1 MANFD
6 DVFHKKIASSQ
17 SQNEVI
23 LFTRKSRTQLNT
35 GSSQVAELDDDLE
48 VEALQ
53 DNSIEYASQKEPNMK
68 IGFNFNNKIE
78 LVPVENDPTFIPKQK
93 EIFEIDT
100 TSEVVLVEE
109 TSTVKDKPEIT
120 SKNGF
125 DIINVTPEDLAI
137 QTQLMN
143 QIEAQNEFKK
153 IFQLKTGVETKEK
166 IKEAI
171 SLDEN
176 VIQSQLLNEI
186 RNRASVQTDEVSIIE
201 TIDDDSESDD
211 GNINFFFIINF

>member
-35 GSSQVAELDDDLE
+35 GSSQVVELDDVLE
-48 VEALQ
+48 VETIE

-78 LVPVENDPTFIPKQK
+78 LVPVENDSTFIPKQK
-93 EIFEIDT
+93 EIVEIDT
-100 TSEVVLVEE
+100 TSEVVLVQG

-120 SKNGF
+120 SKNSF
-125 DIINVTPEDLAI
+125 DISNITPEDLAI

-143 QIEAQNEFKK
+143 QIEAQNESKK
-153 IFQLKTGVETKEK
+153 NKEK
-166 IKEAI
+166 IKVAI

-201 TIDDDSESDD
+201 TMDDDSESND
-211 GNINFFFIINF
+211 GSLNFF

>member
-35 GSSQVAELDDDLE
+35 GSSQVVELDDVLE
-48 VEALQ
+48 VETIE

-78 LVPVENDPTFIPKQK
+78 LVPVENDSTFIPKQK
-93 EIFEIDT
+93 EIVEIDT
-100 TSEVVLVEE
+100 TSEVVLVQG
-109 TSTVKDKPEIT
+109 TSAVKDKPEIT
-120 SKNGF
+120 SKNSF
-125 DIINVTPEDLAI
+125 DISNITPEDLAI

-143 QIEAQNEFKK
+143 QIEAQNESKK
-153 IFQLKTGVETKEK
+153 NKEK
-166 IKEAI
+166 IKVAI

-201 TIDDDSESDD
+201 TMDDDSESND
-211 GNINFFFIINF
+211 GSLNFF